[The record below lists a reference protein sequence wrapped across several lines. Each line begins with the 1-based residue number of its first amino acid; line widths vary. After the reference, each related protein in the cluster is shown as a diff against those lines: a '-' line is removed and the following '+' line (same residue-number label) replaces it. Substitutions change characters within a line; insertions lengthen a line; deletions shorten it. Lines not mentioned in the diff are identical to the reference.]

1 MWLAS
6 LEVHHLWFTCT
17 ARTTVHLGP
26 QAGAQLRGA
35 LWEALQTTISDT
47 DLLART
53 MSLETPGAARGNN
66 PARPFAIRPPVGDDP
81 GADRVYPF
89 GRSFHFGISLFGE
102 MAALFPYIVQAVDQ
116 MGQLGVGYGRGQ
128 FYLDAVEAR
137 NPLTGA
143 SQALMVER
151 RIVGLP
157 TIPVTTEQVAAS
169 AQARSQEQVRLRFI
183 TPTQLTGANKR
194 LLSKPEF
201 DRLIARLLERAQ
213 MMAENYTSVSSPR
226 EAWRGLHLQ
235 LAETAQKIEMVG
247 CDTRWVRVRSGS
259 RRSNQ
264 GKKVSG
270 FVGEVTYCGDLTPF
284 LPWLIWGQSLQVGK
298 NTVKGDGWYILS

>member
-1 MWLAS
+1 MWLES

-17 ARTTVHLGP
+17 ARTTIHLGP

-47 DLLART
+47 DLLERA
-53 MSLETPGAARGNN
+53 MSLETPGGVRGSN
-66 PARPFAIRPPVGDDP
+66 PARPFAIRPPMGDDP
-81 GADRVYPF
+81 GADRVYTPSTTF
-89 GRSFHFGISLFGE
+89 SFGISLFGE
-102 MAALFPYIVQAVDQ
+102 MAALFPYVVQAVDQ

-137 NPLTGA
+137 NPLTEA
-143 SQALMVER
+143 SQALMAER
-151 RIVGLP
+151 RVIALP
-157 TIPVTTEQVAAS
+157 SIPVTAEQVAANTQS
-169 AQARSQEQVRLRFI
+169 RSQEQVRLCFI

-201 DRLIARLLERAQ
+201 DRLVARLVERAQ
-213 MMAENYTSVSSPR
+213 MMAENYTSISTPR
-226 EAWRGLHLQ
+226 EQWRNLHLQ
-235 LAETAQKIEMVG
+235 LAETAQQVEMAD

-264 GKKVSG
+264 GKKISG
-270 FVGEVTYCGDLTPF
+270 FVGEVTYCGALTPF

-298 NTVKGDGWYILS
+298 NTVKGDGWYTLV